1 MKLKTLAVYL
11 TGIALS
17 MEKFEQLSDVE
28 KAEHFDALNEENA
41 QIIRDEIEKGNQE
54 AVKALK
60 AEMAEAYNEQF
71 DTLNKAL
78 RTVAVEVKGLA
89 EKGTGNENPLSKA
102 FNAIKDKVKSIAK
115 GQAGE
120 VEVKAITNVAS
131 IATNTAGFDVP
142 SVGQLSEAERNA
154 YAIFPKQMISE
165 RQNVNKTINYWDW
178 DESTTVRAA
187 DMVAEGGTFPESTAK
202 WKQYTMPIQKVGDTL
217 PITEEFFEDEQMFYA
232 ELGMFLRTNVDIKI
246 NDQVVNG
253 DGTGANLTG
262 LFTSISA
269 YTPVAS
275 GITDASIYD
284 LIVKLRESI
293 SASRGGKYRVNFA
306 LMNLVDINKMKL
318 KKDANNNYIL
328 PPFVDRSGNVVDGL
342 TIVEDNTV
350 TANTMAVGDSRFAR
364 IYERTG
370 VEISTGTVNA
380 QFVEDAMTLKIRKRL
395 AFLIREV
402 DKTGFLKVT
411 DISAALTT
419 LATP

>member
-1 MKLKTLAVYL
+1 MKLKTLAAYL
-11 TGIALS
+11 IAIELS
-17 MEKFEQLSDVE
+17 QEKFDSLSDIE
-28 KAEHFDALNEENA
+28 KANHFDALNEENA
-41 QIIRDEIEKGNQE
+41 NLIREEIEKGNTE
-54 AVKALK
+54 AVEKAK
-60 AEMAEAYNEQF
+60 KEMAENYNEQF
-71 DTLNKAL
+71 ETLNKAL
-78 RTVAVEVKGLA
+78 RQVALEVKGMSERA
-89 EKGTGNENPLSKA
+89 DKGENLLSKA
-102 FNAIKDKVKSIAK
+102 FNAIKDTVKSIAK
-115 GQAGE
+115 GNSGE
-120 VEVKAITNVAS
+120 VEVKALTNVAA
-131 IATNTAGFDVP
+131 IATNTAGFDIP

-154 YAIFPKQMISE
+154 YAIFPKQVISDN
-165 RQNVNKTINYWDW
+165 QNINKNINYWDW

-187 DMVAEGGTFPESTAK
+187 AMVAEGGTFPESTAK

-217 PITEEFFEDEQMFYA
+217 PVTEEFFEDEQMFYA

-262 LFTSISA
+262 LFTSIPA
-269 YTPVAS
+269 YVPAAS

-350 TANTMAVGDSRFAR
+350 AANTMAVGDTRFAR

-370 VEISTGTVNA
+370 VEISKGYVDQ
-380 QFVEDAMTLKIRKRL
+380 QFVEDTMTLKIRKRL

-402 DKTGFLKVT
+402 DKTGFLEVT
-411 DISAALTT
+411 DISAALVT
-419 LATP
+419 LAT